1 MSIKFSQAVTEFL
14 DHSRSRGLAPAT
26 VRAHQSSLKL
36 FGEVIGDIQLK
47 HVTQKHVDQVFLSY
61 SWGPPTRNT
70 KITQYKTFFLW
81 CVARGLIRS
90 THNPMFG
97 WRLGK
102 VPEVD
107 RTRIPVQEWSKLFA
121 VAEHP
126 IEEGILALGLFL
138 FLRSSEL
145 QQIQLKHVH
154 LADSEIDIYRPK
166 TLEWD
171 TMPISSELDFYL
183 RKHLTWL
190 AGKGVTEPDHYLLPT
205 RRRDLARDADNRWI
219 SGTGSIYPDRPISRP
234 FRYVQR
240 VLERAGYNTLGE
252 GEHTLRRSGAR
263 AYFDQLAEGGYDGA
277 LRRVQAMLGHK
288 QSQTTEIY
296 LGLSLD
302 RRARNLALKGKPMFP
317 DLQQVTK
324 LRAVHG

>member
-1 MSIKFSQAVTEFL
+1 MKFSQAVTEFL
-14 DHSRSRGLAPAT
+14 DHSRSRGLAEGT
-26 VRAHQSSLKL
+26 VRAHRSSLKL
-36 FGEVIGDIQLK
+36 FGDVIGDIQLK
-47 HVTQKHVDQVFLSY
+47 NVTPKHVDQVFLTY
-61 SWGPPTRNT
+61 SWAPQTRNT
-70 KITQYKTFFLW
+70 KITQYKTFFFW
-81 CVARGLIRS
+81 CVARGLIKS
-90 THNPMFG
+90 VANPMFG

-102 VPEVD
+102 VPEKD
-107 RTRIPVQEWSKLFA
+107 RTRIPVQEWSKLFQQ
-121 VAEHP
+121 VEHP
-126 IEEGILALGLFL
+126 IEEAVLALGLFL
-138 FLRSSEL
+138 FLRAGEL

-154 LADSEIDIYRPK
+154 LSDCEIEIYRPK

-171 TMPISSELDFYL
+171 TMPVSIELDFYL
-183 RKHLTWL
+183 RRHLTWL
-190 AGKGVTEPDHYLLPT
+190 AQKGVTDPEHYLLPS
-205 RRRDLARDADNRWI
+205 RRRDLERDEDHRWI
-219 SGTGSIYPDRPISRP
+219 VGTGSIYPERPISRP

-240 VLERAGYNTLGE
+240 VLERAGYDTFGE

-302 RRARNLALKGKPMFP
+302 RRARNLALKGKAMFP
-317 DLQQVTK
+317 ELQQVTH

>member
-1 MSIKFSQAVTEFL
+1 MQFSQAVQEFL
-14 DHSRSRGLAPAT
+14 DHSRSRGLAPGT
-26 VRAHQSSLKL
+26 LRAYRSSLKL
-36 FGEVIGDIQLK
+36 FGDVIGDIQLK
-47 HVTQKHVDQVFLSY
+47 NVTPKHVDQVFLTY
-61 SWGPPTRNT
+61 GWAPLTRNT
-70 KITQYKTFFLW
+70 KITQYKTFFYW
-81 CVARGLIRS
+81 AVGRGLIKN
-90 THNPMFG
+90 TANPMFG

-102 VPEVD
+102 VPSVD
-107 RTRIPVQEWSKLFA
+107 RTRIPVQEWSKLFDLT
-121 VAEHP
+121 EHP
-126 IEEGILALGLFL
+126 LEEAVLSLGLFL

-171 TMPISSELDFYL
+171 TMPVSIELDHYL

-190 AGKGVTEPDHYLLPT
+190 AEKGVTGPDHYLLPT
-205 RRRDLARDADNRWI
+205 RRRDLARDADHRWI
-219 SGTGSIYPDRPISRP
+219 AGTGSIYPDRPISRP

-240 VLERAGYNTLGE
+240 VLERAGYDTFQE

-302 RRARNLALKGKPMFP
+302 RRQRNLALKGKPMFP
-317 DLQQVTK
+317 ELQQVTQ